1 MYEREKECA
10 MNKSNKMQSIAIPG
24 ASNFRFSGVRPE
36 ELGATEYTLVTVV
49 VDTSSSVCGFAA
61 KLRAAV
67 KAIVE
72 SCRRNPRA
80 ENLLV
85 RVVSF
90 DDDLAEVHGFKPL
103 ADIDSDAYDT
113 LAPGGMTALYDAC
126 FDAVA
131 ATEQYARVLNA
142 QDYDVNAAVYI
153 VTDGAD
159 NRSEMTARDV
169 ARRVGSIRA
178 DEAVES
184 IVSYLIGVNTG
195 SAGIAGYLGAF
206 RAEAGIDHY
215 IDVSDA
221 DASSLA
227 KLAGFVSKSIASQ
240 SQALGSGAPSQ
251 LINF

>member
-1 MYEREKECA
+1 
-10 MNKSNKMQSIAIPG
+10 MNKSSKMQSIAIPG

-49 VDTSSSVCGFAA
+49 VDTSSSVSGFAA
-61 KLRAAV
+61 ELRVAV
-67 KAIVE
+67 RAIVA
-72 SCRRNPRA
+72 SCKRNPRA

-90 DDDLAEVHGFKPL
+90 DDDLVEVHGFKPL
-103 ADIDSDAYDT
+103 ADIDARVYDV
-113 LAPGGMTALYDAC
+113 LDPGGMTALYDAC

-131 ATEQYARVLNA
+131 ATEQYARVLND

-153 VTDGAD
+153 VTDGGD
-159 NRSEMTARDV
+159 NRSGMTARDV
-169 ARRVGSIRA
+169 AERVASIRA
-178 DEAVES
+178 GEALES

-195 SAGIAGYLGAF
+195 SAGIAGYLDAF

-215 IDVSDA
+215 LDIRDA

-240 SQALGSGAPSQ
+240 SQALGSGASSHR
-251 LINF
+251 INF